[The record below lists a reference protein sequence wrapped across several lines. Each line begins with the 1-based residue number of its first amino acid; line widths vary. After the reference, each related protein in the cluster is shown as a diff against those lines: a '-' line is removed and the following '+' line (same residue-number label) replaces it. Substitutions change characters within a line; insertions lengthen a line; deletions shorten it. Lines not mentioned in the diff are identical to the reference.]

1 MTAPARRMGGCDDE
15 GVTHGS
21 DDRWCEVLTVVLTVV
36 RVIGGI
42 PTVPR

>member
-1 MTAPARRMGGCDDE
+1 MTALARRMGRCDDE